1 MAEPKAAKSKSSKS
15 KKHHQQGS
23 DEASTK
29 KATKAK
35 ADATAAPAAPSLD
48 AHFKP
53 CADVTGLR
61 FGAQLVTRALT
72 VRRAGPLELP
82 HLLRV
87 VVPDASPAAAAS
99 EQKHKKKAQ
108 PLSFAPTTTAY
119 IPTNFAILAHHAWH
133 TLTLGLGTKN
143 SKAAVFV
150 FESAAMKA
158 AADAAWPQVL
168 PLGDVGK
175 RLLRAAP
182 GGPEMARFKFRK
194 GCVTFYVYA
203 VRSAGARGFA
213 RAEELRAVIEAVAKL
228 KDFLDHTAMLALPGQ
243 RSIDAAAS
251 VGAVH

>member
-1 MAEPKAAKSKSSKS
+1 MAEPKAAKSKSSSKS
-15 KKHHQQGS
+15 KKHHHHQG
-23 DEASTK
+23 DGEASK
-29 KATKAK
+29 KSTKAK
-35 ADATAAPAAPSLD
+35 AEATAAPAPSLD

-53 CADVTGLR
+53 CADVAGLR

-87 VVPDASPAAAAS
+87 VVPDAG
-99 EQKHKKKAQ
+99 QNTKGKATQ

-182 GGPEMARFKFRK
+182 GAPEMARFKFRK

-203 VRSAGARGFA
+203 VRTARARGFA

-243 RSIDAAAS
+243 RSIDAAAP
-251 VGAVH
+251 VGIVH